1 MMKIDIHYLSANATG
16 AEAQNVNTKEI
27 ITIRGMQFRRWAQA
41 LLRNHRGSML
51 LESVI
56 AVGILGTVLST
67 SIHVLATGSRA
78 IGTVQA
84 LTTAQGIARSQFEY
98 TKSNSYC
105 APPCNYATIDV
116 PVPYT
121 VTAEAQIYSETDTNL
136 EYVVVTVY
144 KNGKSL
150 TQIKEIRVNR

>member
-84 LTTAQGIARSQFEY
+84 LTTAQGIARSQLEY
-98 TKSNSYC
+98 TKSISYC
-105 APPCNYATIDV
+105 APPCSYATIDV
-116 PVPYT
+116 PTPYT
-121 VTAEAQIYSETDTNL
+121 VTAEAQTYSETDTNL

-144 KNGKSL
+144 KDGRSL
-150 TQIKEIRVNR
+150 TQIKELRVNR